1 MPTLIFDNVYLD
13 NSAIIGAKK
22 EKEGP
27 LSEYFDVLYDD
38 LYCNERTFEKAE
50 QHMVKDAFE
59 EVFKKSVFKER
70 DIDLMVGGD
79 LLNQIITSS
88 YISRD
93 YNIPFIGTFSAC
105 SSFTLTLGIAS
116 SYVNFGYANNA
127 IAFTSSHNGS
137 AERQFR
143 YPLEYGVQKKET
155 TTYTVTGACCSI
167 VTNQKRNIRVKS
179 FTIGKVNDGG
189 INDAN
194 DMGNAMAISA
204 YDTMKTHF
212 KDLNIDASYYDL
224 IVTGDLSMFGKS
236 TLIDL
241 FERDNIVLDNYQD
254 CGLLIYDRENQNVF
268 AGGSGCACCGCV
280 TLGLIK
286 DKLERKEIKNVLVVA
301 TGALLSTTSIQQKE
315 TIPSIAHAISLEVV
329 S

>member
-1 MPTLIFDNVYLD
+1 MSTLIFDNVYLD
-13 NSAIIGAKK
+13 SSAIIGTKM

-27 LSEYFDVLYDD
+27 LSKYFDILYDD

-50 QHMVKDAFE
+50 QHMVKDAFK
-59 EVFKKSVFKER
+59 EVFKKSEFKEK

-116 SYVNFGYANNA
+116 SFVNFGYASNA
-127 IAFTSSHNGS
+127 IAFTSSHNGT

-167 VTNQKRNIRVKS
+167 VTNQKRNIRVRS
-179 FTIGKVNDGG
+179 FTIGKVNDQG
-189 INDAN
+189 IDDAN

-204 YDTMKTHF
+204 YDTIKTHL
-212 KDLNIDASYYDL
+212 KDLGINMSYYDL
-224 IVTGDLSMFGKS
+224 IVTGDLSKFGKE
-236 TLIDL
+236 TLIEL
-241 FERDNIVLDNYQD
+241 FKRNNLSYDNYQD
-254 CGLLIYDRENQNVF
+254 CGLLIYDIGNQKVF

-280 TLGLIK
+280 SLGLLK
-286 DKLERKEIKNVLVVA
+286 DKLERKEIKNVLIVA

-315 TIPSIAHAISLEVV
+315 TIPSISHAISLEVV
-329 S
+329 I